1 VSLAIVLATA
11 SAHQR
16 RQKRMLLSEAVHATN
31 DLRPGSLRPR
41 TLTTLNGARLTMKQ
55 AVVVFVHGLFSS
67 GQIWST
73 FRGLMV
79 SDSDLADLELL
90 DFEYPSPK
98 FSLNPLRRIPDFDV
112 LADSLRTYLET
123 EAADYSDV
131 ILVSHSQ
138 GGLIV
143 QRYLARTVMGG
154 RGNDL
159 RRIRRVVMF
168 ACPNS
173 GSELFLAARRRIPF
187 WSHPQERELRPIH
200 ESVSATQQVVINR
213 IVHAQRTS
221 SDQCGVPVHVYA
233 GEQDN
238 VVTPTS
244 AKGVFPDTGVL
255 PGDHSTIIQPDS
267 TRHRSYLALKGILLG
282 AVSAP
287 IPQRGPAGLSFAER
301 DKIPNPGPSD
311 GSAESTKIYSSDLS
325 PGVDESTVIAKWN
338 PTSRTLDFILTPE
351 TALAWIRQLG
361 EEKSSDD

>member
-1 VSLAIVLATA
+1 
-11 SAHQR
+11 
-16 RQKRMLLSEAVHATN
+16 
-31 DLRPGSLRPR
+31 
-41 TLTTLNGARLTMKQ
+41 MKQ

-67 GQIWST
+67 GQIWSS
-73 FRGLMV
+73 FRDLIV
-79 SDSDLADLELL
+79 SDSDLAGLNLL

-98 FSLNPLRRIPDFDV
+98 FGLNPLKRIPDFDV
-112 LADSLRTYLET
+112 LADSLGTYLET
-123 EAADYSDV
+123 EAAGYSDV

-154 RGNDL
+154 HGNDL
-159 RRIRRVVMF
+159 ERIRRVIMF

-173 GSELFLAARRRIPF
+173 GSELFLAARRRVPF
-187 WSHPQERELRPIH
+187 WSHPQERDLRPIN

-233 GEQDN
+233 GEEDN

-255 PGDHSTIIQPDS
+255 PGDHFTIIKPDS
-267 TRHRSYLALKGILLG
+267 IRHRAYLALKGIVIG
-282 AVSAP
+282 AVRPPITQVDQARLPLIESSNVPKTEPVETSA
-287 IPQRGPAGLSFAER
+287 
-301 DKIPNPGPSD
+301 K
-311 GSAESTKIYSSDLS
+311 STNSNSPDLP
-325 PGVDESTVIAKWN
+325 PGVDGSTVIAKWN

-361 EEKSSDD
+361 EEKSPDD

>member
-1 VSLAIVLATA
+1 
-11 SAHQR
+11 
-16 RQKRMLLSEAVHATN
+16 
-31 DLRPGSLRPR
+31 
-41 TLTTLNGARLTMKQ
+41 MKQ
-55 AVVVFVHGLFSS
+55 TVVVFVHGLFSS
-67 GQIWST
+67 GQTWSS
-73 FRGLMV
+73 FHDLMV
-79 SDSDLADLELL
+79 SDSELADLDLL

-98 FSLNPLRRIPDFDV
+98 FRLNPLRAIPDFDV

-123 EAADYSDV
+123 EAADYPNV

-159 RRIRRVVMF
+159 KRIRRVVMF

-173 GSELFLAARRRIPF
+173 GSELFLVVRRRVPF
-187 WSHPQERELRPIH
+187 WSHPQERELRPIN

-255 PGDHSTIIQPDS
+255 PGDHFTIIQPDS
-267 TRHRSYLALKGILLG
+267 TRHRAYLALKGILLG
-282 AVSAP
+282 ALTPP
-287 IPQRGPAGLSFAER
+287 IPQLGQTGVSFAESSE
-301 DKIPNPGPSD
+301 IPNPDSSD
-311 GSAESTKIYSSDLS
+311 SAAKPTRIHSSDLA
-325 PGVDESTVIAKWN
+325 PGVNESTVIAKWN

-361 EEKSSDD
+361 EEKPSDD